1 MSTVTVSE
9 KGQVVIPS
17 DLRRLLGITAGT
29 RLELVADS
37 AGFRAEV
44 NPIGKSLD
52 IDDVIGCANSQGPTV
67 PVADMQVTE
76 YPAP

>member
-29 RLELVADS
+29 RLELVADG
-37 AGFRAEV
+37 AGFRAEI

-52 IDDVIGCANSQGPTV
+52 IDDVIGCANYQGPTV
-67 PVADMQVTE
+67 PVEDMRVTE

>member
-29 RLELVADS
+29 RLELVADG

-44 NPIGKSLD
+44 NPVGKSLD
-52 IDDVIGCANSQGPTV
+52 IDDVIGCANYQGRTV
-67 PVADMQVTE
+67 PVEDMRVTE